1 MNTGRKVTSAEDNP
15 LSFFQSSSLRSR
27 ANGLERLLD
36 GVGLGVKA
44 LEAADNGLK
53 GIERLVESMQGLSR
67 AALQSPASNARLG
80 SATDRDYRPNAL
92 GAFPQVANITSITI
106 TPTIPSGF
114 TVASGFP
121 APAAFTVAVPVAAAD
136 RVTGDGTGRAAQ
148 SIANAI
154 NRAAG
159 NLGPLVGGVTRP
171 YVSASVDG
179 GGRFFVENITGAT
192 DTPPS
197 SSTLRVQVAGGV
209 LTDLFGSIT
218 PPTPAATATDSGVL
232 GASTNQAREKLAV
245 QFRATVSQI
254 TNIARDSAFNGV
266 NLLMGQSVDLIFT
279 EDEASRIEVNGVKA
293 DADSLGIFETSA
305 VFNFQSNS
313 EVDAAIDSLRTAY
326 ESLKSHGALFA
337 GVLGVAKTRQEFTKT
352 AIKTLTI
359 GAENLVLAT
368 VEEESANLLALQ
380 TRQQLSTQ
388 ALSLAA
394 QSEQA
399 VLRLFG

>member
-1 MNTGRKVTSAEDNP
+1 MADVSLSNGMRSNLLSLKGVTELFDRTQNRVNTGRKVTSAEDNP

-92 GAFPQVANITSITI
+92 GAFPQVANITSITVRRRFLRGSRSLRAFQRRQRS
-106 TPTIPSGF
+106 PSR
-114 TVASGFP
+114 SLWRRP
-121 APAAFTVAVPVAAAD
+121 D

-209 LTDLFGSIT
+209 
-218 PPTPAATATDSGVL
+218 
-232 GASTNQAREKLAV
+232 
-245 QFRATVSQI
+245 
-254 TNIARDSAFNGV
+254 
-266 NLLMGQSVDLIFT
+266 
-279 EDEASRIEVNGVKA
+279 
-293 DADSLGIFETSA
+293 
-305 VFNFQSNS
+305 
-313 EVDAAIDSLRTAY
+313 
-326 ESLKSHGALFA
+326 
-337 GVLGVAKTRQEFTKT
+337 
-352 AIKTLTI
+352 
-359 GAENLVLAT
+359 
-368 VEEESANLLALQ
+368 
-380 TRQQLSTQ
+380 
-388 ALSLAA
+388 
-394 QSEQA
+394 
-399 VLRLFG
+399 